1 MSPAQTFPNSTV
13 SNISC
18 KYKALFFRNSILQ
31 FFKTAKFLEDAVKSR
46 SYAGLYSIGETRRFA
61 IY

>member
-18 KYKALFFRNSILQ
+18 KYKTLFFRNSILQ
-31 FFKTAKFLEDAVKSR
+31 IFRTGKYLEDAVKSR
-46 SYAGLYSIGETRRFA
+46 SYARLCSIGETRRFA